1 MRGWNSP
8 NHEIRWKYK
17 RKAGRKMNL
26 FVRKT
31 ALADTLGRC
40 ALYALVTLLRI
51 LPLLHKGLGEMVET
65 VEAGGNPK
73 INPLTER

>member
-1 MRGWNSP
+1 
-8 NHEIRWKYK
+8 
-17 RKAGRKMNL
+17 MNL

>member
-1 MRGWNSP
+1 M
-8 NHEIRWKYK
+8 
-17 RKAGRKMNL
+17 

-73 INPLTER
+73 INPLTE